1 MSRCLL
7 AGTHVNN
14 KVIIQWG
21 YTSITSGSTATVTS
35 PVSFTAVTYT
45 MQGIYIGSRADI
57 NVGATRK
64 SKAQFTFYIQGS
76 GVRDISWLAV
86 GY

>member
-1 MSRCLL
+1 M
-7 AGTHVNN
+7 VINN

-21 YTSITSGSTATVTS
+21 YTSINSGPTALVTS

-57 NVGATRK
+57 NVGAIRK
-64 SKAQFTFYIQGS
+64 SKTQFTFYIQGS